1 MIVGVGA
8 LGCVSADLLARA
20 GVGTITLVDRD
31 LVEVSNLHRQT
42 LYTQA
47 DAEAHTPKAVA
58 AKARLEAVNP
68 EITVHAHIA
77 DFSAAN
83 AEDLLEHG
91 WALPDVLIDGSD
103 NFETRYLINDL
114 AVKDGIPYV
123 YGGAI
128 GTAGSTAVFVGPG
141 GSRPCLRCVF
151 KDPPAPGSQPTC
163 ESAGVLGPVSAIVG
177 AAQAG
182 EAIKILS
189 GDAGSVSSTMLRF
202 DLWRNER
209 VRVDLSGAK
218 SSECPCCG
226 SGSFEFLESESVPP
240 TVLCGRNAVQIAP
253 VSGVRIDLDRVRET
267 LAHGA
272 DVDRKPYMVRAGVEH
287 SGQRLELTCFEDG
300 RAIVEGTD
308 DPGLARSVYDRYIG
322 S

>member
-1 MIVGVGA
+1 MGSGNTTGRYARQARVSTIGEDGQARIARSHAMIVGVGA

-189 GDAGSVSSTMLRF
+189 GDAGRRPSTRTGSSPGSDLRK
-202 DLWRNER
+202 LI
-209 VRVDLSGAK
+209 
-218 SSECPCCG
+218 SSLLPC
-226 SGSFEFLESESVPP
+226 
-240 TVLCGRNAVQIAP
+240 
-253 VSGVRIDLDRVRET
+253 
-267 LAHGA
+267 LADPRPDA
-272 DVDRKPYMVRAGVEH
+272 
-287 SGQRLELTCFEDG
+287 G
-300 RAIVEGTD
+300 RALRT
-308 DPGLARSVYDRYIG
+308 G
-322 S
+322 SPRTAGNR